1 MPQYPQLL
9 HMIFWTD
16 GVGGPDNNTKE
27 GQNLLF
33 DCYWSGTMW
42 KFIGI
47 ISSHLPITLIR
58 AEFVEFHV
66 TQKEI
71 RFRESMSLAE

>member
-16 GVGGPDNNTKE
+16 GVGGPDNTKE

-33 DCYWSGTMW
+33 DCYCARHYVEVYRHYL
-42 KFIGI
+42 
-47 ISSHLPITLIR
+47 ISSPHYID
-58 AEFVEFHV
+58 
-66 TQKEI
+66 K
-71 RFRESMSLAE
+71 S